1 MCLPHVLN
9 FSVEG
14 VDSEALMLAVKHL
27 VAVSNGSACT
37 SQSYSP
43 SHVLLAMD
51 LPESAV
57 AGAVR
62 MSWCHMTPEVDWD
75 AVATAISALR

>member
-1 MCLPHVLN
+1 MV
-9 FSVEG
+9 
-14 VDSEALMLAVKHL
+14 AVKDL

-37 SQSYSP
+37 SQSYSA
-43 SHVLLAMD
+43 SHVLEAMG
-51 LPESAV
+51 LSREAV

-75 AVATAISALR
+75 AVAARIRSLR